1 MNLLISTRCLCQSAY
16 IAEVHHLLAHLA
28 PRVPQVVM
36 SKLRL
41 ANAATVAARLPL
53 VPRAQKVQLKAMSEN
68 RKESAVTV
76 VARRL

>member
-1 MNLLISTRCLCQSAY
+1 
-16 IAEVHHLLAHLA
+16 
-28 PRVPQVVM
+28 M